1 MKINKL
7 RIGQVVYVN
16 NNNDPYHG
24 QMGMIFELRS
34 SNVEN
39 VARNVA
45 RIAIDGGM
53 ENILVKAENLSN
65 YDPNETK
72 PAAEW
77 MSELYPNFEISDPD
91 GWDKENFLEQ
101 YHIVPLTREEF
112 KEKINMSTLVP
123 KSDES
128 KKPITADV
136 AKRMVRKHVENEVDS
151 VMGTVYQRIRQNAK
165 DGKSIASMLLSAQ
178 EARRLM
184 NLGYKVKTTSG
195 VSPEYIVNE
204 TKCVVKWT

>member
-1 MKINKL
+1 MRINKL

-24 QMGMIFELRS
+24 QMGMIIELRS
-34 SNVEN
+34 SDVE
-39 VARNVA
+39 NVA
-45 RIAIDGGM
+45 RIAIDGGT
-53 ENILVKAENLSN
+53 EIILVKVENLSN

-72 PAAEW
+72 SAADW
-77 MSELYPNFEISDPD
+77 MLELYPNHEISDPD
-91 GWDKENFLEQ
+91 GWDRENFLEQ

-112 KEKINMSTLVP
+112 KEKINMSTIVP

-128 KKPITADV
+128 EKPITADV
-136 AKRMVRKHVENEVDS
+136 AKRLVRKHIENEVDS
-151 VMGTVYQRIRQNAK
+151 EMGKVYQRIRQNAK
-165 DGKSIASMLLSAQ
+165 DGKSIVQMPLSAQ

-184 NLGYKVKTTSG
+184 NLGYKVKTICG

-204 TKCVVKWT
+204 TKCVVKWS